1 MPNVIKL
8 NVVMRNVIMLTVVM
22 LNVMAP
28 SSESMAIKIGLNPT
42 GKNLIELINKFFIR
56 KFQFYGSERH
66 ILILNQITHKVPRHQ
81 HNNIRHNDTQHN
93 TEYCNVACRPFYVSL
108 FIVMLSH
115 GGCCVNVIMLNVVAP
130 ITGVII
136 LQDAPYNLQ
145 V

>member
-66 ILILNQITHKVPRHQ
+66 ILILNQITLRVITTLRITP
-81 HNNIRHNDTQHN
+81 
-93 TEYCNVACRPFYVSL
+93 S
-108 FIVMLSH
+108 IVMLH
-115 GGCCVNVIMLNVVAP
+115 VVHAKCRF
-130 ITGVII
+130 
-136 LQDAPYNLQ
+136 LLLC
-145 V
+145 